1 MCDNYQDS
9 FFEFLQSLR
18 MTKMS
23 IEVWADTDA
32 KKEQTA
38 GKLGTLNSAIEL
50 GTLLY
55 DSVPQKEK
63 QSV

>member
-1 MCDNYQDS
+1 MYSNYQDS
-9 FFEFLQSLR
+9 FFEFIQSLR
-18 MTKMS
+18 MTKLS
-23 IEVWADTDA
+23 LEVWADDDK
-32 KKEQTA
+32 KKEEIA

-55 DSVPQKEK
+55 DSVSQKEK